1 MNIDEFCIDA
11 ESFLGKIDKEY
22 YLHFAG
28 LKKELNL
35 KIIYDEYPQ
44 LFDAGSVNF
53 FKDLFNNSK
62 GGNKK
67 KAKHLLEFS
76 AEGYMGK
83 RFAHIADRIANNEA
97 SSKIQIDD
105 KEVSFRYSDI
115 MLSNEE
121 DSKKRSLIED
131 KRLKTTA
138 EIFNPDLVQF
148 WESMHTEAESF
159 GYKNYADMFMQIKGF
174 DFYKLEKEMD
184 MLVSST
190 DSLYREHMGRLFQNK
205 LNISL
210 EGSRASDFA
219 FIKRAKEF
227 DMFFKKE
234 QLIPIFKD
242 TMRMMGIDIDNQSNI
257 IMDVDE
263 RENKSP
269 RAFCCTVKV
278 PSEIYLVVM
287 PTGGQDDYQAM
298 FHEGGHAEHF
308 ANTKGNLDIAY
319 RYLGDSAV
327 TEGYA
332 FCLENLAWDRNWL
345 IDVLGMNNEA
355 ADDFTYF
362 LSIINLFFLRR
373 YAGKLKYELLLHSDK
388 QVKGKDIE
396 YSHVLTDNLIMK
408 YFPENYLKDVDEN
421 FYCTNYIRA
430 WIFEAQVKEY
440 MLKKFGYKWYKN
452 RKAGDFLKE
461 IWSYGMKYSPEEVL
475 EFLDYKGLDI
485 NYLLNNTINLLKG
498 R

>member
-1 MNIDEFCIDA
+1 MNVDEFSIDA
-11 ESFLGKIDKEY
+11 ENFLSKIDKEY

-28 LKKELNL
+28 LKQELNL
-35 KIIYDEYPQ
+35 KVIYDEYPQ
-44 LFDAGSVNF
+44 LFNAETVNF
-53 FKDLFNNSK
+53 FKDLYDNSK
-62 GGNKK
+62 GENKK
-67 KAKHLLEFS
+67 KAQHLLGFS
-76 AEGYMGK
+76 AEGYMGN
-83 RFAHIADRIANNEA
+83 RYAHIADRIANNEA
-97 SSKIQIDD
+97 SSKIQIDGKD
-105 KEVSFRYSDI
+105 VSFRYSDI
-115 MLSNEE
+115 ILSNEE
-121 DSKKRSLIED
+121 DPLKRKLIED
-131 KRLKTTA
+131 KRLRVTS
-138 EIFNPDLVQF
+138 EIFNPDFVQY
-148 WESMHTEAESF
+148 WESLHDEAGNFGFRNYTE
-159 GYKNYADMFMQIKGF
+159 MFMSIKGF
-174 DFYKLEKEMD
+174 DFFELEKEMD
-184 MLVSST
+184 MLVKTT
-190 DSLYREHMGRLFQNK
+190 DSLYREHMGRLFRKK

-234 QLIPIFKD
+234 QLIPIFMD
-242 TMRMMGIDIDNQSNI
+242 SMRLMGIDIDSQKNI

-269 RAFCCTVKV
+269 RAFCCTVRV

-287 PTGGQDDYQAM
+287 PTGGQDDYQSM

-308 ANTKGNLDIAY
+308 ANTKEDLDIAY
-319 RYLGDSAV
+319 KYLGDSAV

-345 IDVLGMNNEA
+345 IDVLKMNSEA

-373 YAGKLKYELLLHSDK
+373 YAGKLKYELLLHSEK
-388 QVKGKDIE
+388 KVEGKDSA
-396 YSHVLTDNLIMK
+396 YSEILTENLIMK
-408 YFPENYLKDVDEN
+408 YFPENYLKDVDDS

-440 MLKKFGYKWYKN
+440 MLNKFGYRWYKN
-452 RKAGDFLKE
+452 KKAGDFLKE

-475 EFLDYKGLDI
+475 GFLDYKGLDI

>member
-1 MNIDEFCIDA
+1 MNIDEFCIDT
-11 ESFLGKIDKEY
+11 ENFLSKIDKEY

-28 LKKELNL
+28 LKPELNL

-44 LFDAGSVNF
+44 LFDPETVIF
-53 FKDLFNNSK
+53 FKGLFNKSEGENR
-62 GGNKK
+62 K
-67 KAKHLLEFS
+67 KAKHLFEFS
-76 AEGYMGK
+76 AEGYMGN
-83 RFAHIADRIANNEA
+83 RFSHITDSIANKEA
-97 SSKIQIDD
+97 SSKIEIEGKD
-105 KEVSFRYSDI
+105 VSFRYSDI
-115 MLSNEE
+115 VLSNEE
-121 DSKKRSLIED
+121 DPVKRKLIED
-131 KRLKTTA
+131 KRLKVTS
-138 EIFNPDLVQF
+138 EDFNPDLALY
-148 WESMHTEAESF
+148 WESLHEETGKF
-159 GYKNYADMFMQIKGF
+159 GYKSYTDMFMNVKGF
-174 DFYKLEKEMD
+174 DFHELEKEMD
-184 MLVSST
+184 MLVKVT

-227 DMFFKKE
+227 DIFFKKDR
-234 QLIPIFKD
+234 LIPIFKD
-242 TMRMMGIDIDNQSNI
+242 TMRMMGIDIDNQGNI

-269 RAFCCTVKV
+269 RAFCCTVRV

-287 PTGGQDDYQAM
+287 PAGGQDDYQAM

-308 ANTKGNLDIAY
+308 ANTRENLDIAY

-345 IDVLGMNNEA
+345 IDVLGMNSEA

-362 LSIINLFFLRR
+362 SSIINLFFLRR
-373 YAGKLKYELLLHSDK
+373 YAGKLKYELLLHSEK
-388 QVKGKDIE
+388 KVKGKDII
-396 YSHVLTDNLIMK
+396 YSDVLTSNLIMK
-408 YFPENYLKDVDEN
+408 YFPENYLKDVDDS

-440 MLKKFGYKWYKN
+440 MLNKFGYRWYKSK
-452 RKAGDFLKE
+452 KAGDFLKE

-475 EFLDYKGLDI
+475 GFLDYKKLDI
-485 NYLLNNTINLLKG
+485 NYLLNNTIKLLKG